1 MRDITPLPHWM
12 NAGFSSYSIWW
23 LLCHYEWYRYHG
35 NKAYLEQSRDYIT
48 ALLRQLMTQIAP
60 DGQECLDGTRFWIG
74 HRIATKTQLRQGSKP

>member
-1 MRDITPLPHWM
+1 MQDSPL
-12 NAGFSSYSIWW
+12 NSIWW

-60 DGQECLDGTRFWIG
+60 DGQECLDGTRFLDWPSNSNKDA
-74 HRIATKTQLRQGSKP
+74 IAAGLQA

>member
-1 MRDITPLPHWM
+1 M

-60 DGQECLDGTRFWIG
+60 MGRNVWMALVFGLAIE
-74 HRIATKTQLRQGSKP
+74 